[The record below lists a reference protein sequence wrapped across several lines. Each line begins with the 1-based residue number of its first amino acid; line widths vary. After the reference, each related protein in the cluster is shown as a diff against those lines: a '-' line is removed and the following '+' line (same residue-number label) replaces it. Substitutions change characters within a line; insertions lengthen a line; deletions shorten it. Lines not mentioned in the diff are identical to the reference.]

1 MATRVSFRGNIG
13 ATPEFKIVTKDGVEH
28 KIVAMRVCDDTFA
41 KDPATKKP
49 VVTKSVWYEVS
60 LFGDTAEHLAKVLQT
75 GMRIN
80 VEGVLSAHAYLDKDG
95 AAQVGLQV
103 TADSISL
110 HLTQRVESV
119 NFSEKAALTAF

>member
-13 ATPEFKIVTKDGVEH
+13 TTPEFKIVTKDGVEH
-28 KIVAMRVCDDTFA
+28 KIVAMRVCDDTFV

-49 VVTKSVWYEVS
+49 VVAKSVWYEVS
-60 LFGDTAEHLAKVLQT
+60 LFGDKAEHLAKVLQT